1 MNRIT
6 DAFQK
11 NSMMDASQYGT
22 LYQTLQKNTQRFPDH
37 SAYSVPPMAGRSYHP
52 DGWEVTYRDTLS
64 QVDQMKAVYAQAGYG
79 IGHRVAIL
87 FEQRPEFVF
96 HYFALN
102 ALGVS
107 VVPINP
113 DYRVEEI
120 QYVVEHSESSLI
132 VGVDSRAQDLDGVVK
147 LLGGACSRVS
157 FDHFPA
163 QLPASRTKAL
173 AGEPNAE
180 TEAALLYTSGTTG
193 KPKGCILTNEYFH
206 SFGACYLGLG
216 GALTMHEG
224 SERLLNPLPLH
235 HANCL
240 SISMPAM
247 LMSGGCLIFTDRF
260 HASTWWQDLVASRAT
275 VVQFQGV
282 IPNILLKIPE
292 CPEETQHQVRF
303 ALCAGVEP
311 SLHEVF
317 EKRFKLPV
325 VEMWSMTEVGRM
337 ISDNIEPRAV
347 HTRSFGRPNPW
358 VEARIV
364 DEAGNELPVDEPG
377 ELVIRH
383 SAATPRKGFFSGY
396 LKNDEATE
404 EAWKGGWFH
413 TGDAAVRDASG
424 AFYFMDRK
432 KNIIRRAGEN
442 IAAAEIEACL
452 NAHPKARQVAV
463 LAAPDEV
470 REEEVM
476 ACVVVREGVDISSD
490 TQKQS
495 VAQDLFDWSYERM
508 AYFKAPGWVL
518 FVDSL
523 PMGTSAKV
531 QKIHIFP
538 PGVDPRTQ
546 PGVIDLRAQKKQK
559 KAAVAH

>member
-1 MNRIT
+1 
-6 DAFQK
+6 
-11 NSMMDASQYGT
+11 MDASHYGT
-22 LYQTLQKNTQRFPDH
+22 LYQTLLNTARRFPDN
-37 SAYSVPPMAGRSYHP
+37 SAYSVPPMAGRKYHP
-52 DGWEVTYRDTLS
+52 DGWEVTYRETLA
-64 QVDQMKAVYAQAGYG
+64 QVGQMKAIYAAAGYG

-96 HYFALN
+96 HYLALN

-120 QYVVEHSESSLI
+120 HYVVEHSESSLI
-132 VGVDSRAQDLDGVVK
+132 VGVDSRANDLEQVVK
-147 LLGGACSRVS
+147 MLGGACGRVS
-157 FDHFPA
+157 FDNFPS
-163 QLPASRTKAL
+163 QVPPAPTKAQ
-173 AGEPNAE
+173 AGEPDAE

-206 SFGACYLGLG
+206 TFGACYLGLG

-224 SERLLNPLPLH
+224 RERLLNPLPLH

-247 LMSGGCLIFTDRF
+247 LMSGGCLIFPDRF
-260 HASTWWQDLVASRAT
+260 HASAWWKDLVASRAT

-292 CPEETQHQVRF
+292 CPEETQHSVRF

-311 SLHEVF
+311 SLHETF
-317 EKRFKLPV
+317 EKRFRLPV
-325 VEMWSMTEVGRM
+325 VEMWSMTEVGRI
-337 ISDNIEPRAV
+337 ISDNIEPRAI
-347 HTRSFGRPNPW
+347 HTRSFGRANAW
-358 VEARIV
+358 VEAMIV
-364 DEAGNELPVDEPG
+364 DENGNELPDDTPG

-396 LKNDEATE
+396 LKNDAATE

-452 NAHPKARQVAV
+452 NAHPKAKQVAV

-476 ACVVVREGVDISSD
+476 ACVVVREGVDVSTDEAKMI
-490 TQKQS
+490 
-495 VAQDLFDWSYERM
+495 VAIDLFDWSYERM

-518 FVDSL
+518 FVDAL

-538 PGVDPRTQ
+538 AGVDPRAQ
-546 PGVIDLRAQKKQK
+546 AGVIDLRSLKKQK
-559 KAAVAH
+559 KVAH

>member
-1 MNRIT
+1 
-6 DAFQK
+6 
-11 NSMMDASQYGT
+11 MDASHYGT
-22 LYQTLQKNTQRFPDH
+22 LYQTLQKTTQRFPDNA
-37 SAYSVPPMAGRSYHP
+37 AYSVPPMAGRAYHP
-52 DGWEVTYRDTLS
+52 DGWEVSYRETLA
-64 QVDQMKAVYAQAGYG
+64 QVEKMKAIYAAAGYG
-79 IGHRVAIL
+79 LGHRVAIL

-96 HYFALN
+96 HYYALN

-120 QYVVEHSESSLI
+120 HYVVEHSESSLI
-132 VGVDSRAQDLDGVVK
+132 VGVDKRAQDLAEVVK
-147 LLGGACSRVS
+147 LLAGACAHVS

-163 QLPASRTKAL
+163 ALPPAPTPAQ
-173 AGEPNAE
+173 AGTPAYD

-206 SFGACYLGLG
+206 TFGECYLQVG
-216 GALTMHEG
+216 GALTMQEG
-224 SERLLNPLPLH
+224 VERLFNPLPLH

-247 LMSGGCLIFTDRF
+247 LMSGGCLIFPDRF
-260 HASTWWQDLVASRAT
+260 HASTWWKDLVASRAT

-282 IPNILLKIPE
+282 IPNILLKLPE
-292 CPEETQHQVRF
+292 CPEETQHTARF

-311 SLHEVF
+311 SLHELF

-325 VEMWSMTEVGRM
+325 VEMWSMTEAGR
-337 ISDNIEPRAV
+337 IITDNVEPRSI
-347 HTRSFGRPNPW
+347 HTRAFGRSNNW
-358 VEARIV
+358 VEARVI
-364 DEAGNELPVDEPG
+364 DDDGNEQPVNVPG
-377 ELVIRH
+377 ELVVRH

-396 LKNDEATE
+396 LKNEAATE
-404 EAWKGGWFH
+404 EAWQGGWFH
-413 TGDAAVRDASG
+413 TGDAAVRDESG
-424 AFYFMDRK
+424 MLYFMDRK

-452 NAHPKARQVAV
+452 NAHEQCKQVAV

-476 ACVVVREGVDISSD
+476 ACVVVREGVDIS
-490 TQKQS
+490 TAAARQAL
-495 VAQDLFDWSYERM
+495 AQDLFDWCYERM

-538 PGVDPRTQ
+538 AGVDPRAQ
-546 PGVIDLRAQKKQK
+546 PGTIDLRAQKKQK
-559 KAAVAH
+559 KAVAAH

>member
-1 MNRIT
+1 
-6 DAFQK
+6 
-11 NSMMDASQYGT
+11 MMDASHYGT
-22 LYQTLQKNTQRFPDH
+22 LYQSLQKAVQRFPDNA
-37 SAYSVPPMAGRSYHP
+37 AYSVPPLAGRAYHP
-52 DGWEVTYRDTLS
+52 DGWEISYRETAA
-64 QVDQMKAVYAQAGYG
+64 QVEKMKAIYAQAGYG
-79 IGHRVAIL
+79 VGHRIAIL
-87 FEQRPEFVF
+87 FDQRPEFVF
-96 HYFALN
+96 HYYALN

-120 QYVVEHSESSLI
+120 HYVVEHSESSLI
-132 VGVDSRAQDLDGVVK
+132 VGVDKRAADLDEVVK
-147 LLGGACSRVS
+147 MLGGACSRVS
-157 FDHFPA
+157 FDQFPGTLPAPRTPA
-163 QLPASRTKAL
+163 Q
-173 AGEPNAE
+173 AGTPDHA

-193 KPKGCILTNEYFH
+193 KPKGCVLTNEYFH

-224 SERLLNPLPLH
+224 VERMYNPLPLH

-247 LMSGGCLIFTDRF
+247 LMSGGCLIFPDRF
-260 HASTWWQDLVASRAT
+260 HASTWWKDLVASRAT
-275 VVQFQGV
+275 VAQFQGV
-282 IPNILLKIPE
+282 IPNILLKLAE
-292 CPEETQHQVRF
+292 CPEEKQHTVRF

-311 SLHEVF
+311 SLHDVF
-317 EKRFKLPV
+317 EKRFNLPV
-325 VEMWSMTEVGRM
+325 VEMWSMTEAGR
-337 ISDNIEPRAV
+337 IITDNVEPRAI
-347 HTRSFGRPNPW
+347 HTRSFGRSNNW
-358 VEARIV
+358 VEGRVI
-364 DEAGNELPVDEPG
+364 DDDGNEQPANVPG
-377 ELVIRH
+377 ELVVRH

-396 LKNDEATE
+396 LKNEAATE
-404 EAWKGGWFH
+404 EAWQGGWFH
-413 TGDAAVRDASG
+413 TGDAAVRDESG
-424 AFYFMDRK
+424 MFFFMDRK

-452 NAHPKARQVAV
+452 NAHEKCKQVAV

-476 ACVVVREGVDISSD
+476 ACVVARHPEDIADEG
-490 TQKQS
+490 KRAAL
-495 VAQDLFDWSYERM
+495 AQELFDWCYERM

-538 PGVDPRTQ
+538 AGVDPRAQ
-546 PGVIDLRAQKKQK
+546 PGTIDLRAQKKQK
-559 KAAVAH
+559 KANH